1 MSSDIRS
8 ILQRFRDLEESQ
20 TTPVTVKY
28 GLNSQQK
35 GVPQL
40 PALFKPKH
48 IRALGSK
55 TDPEHP
61 MKGMA
66 VGANESRLAEVMGE
80 IEEDMLSKVKKD
92 LTHYL
97 DKLEKKVAVSRDLKD
112 KALDAVHKRRA
123 EEDQV
128 EEDPT
133 TQDPVEVPP
142 QAPEQ
147 EPTLPESAPVSV
159 YEMDDGSVLE
169 CWGDD
174 DTGYEIRNN
183 GRAMPSKFRSRDHAN
198 MAVELFRQR
207 RKQQMANSD
216 QDYIE
221 EK

>member
-1 MSSDIRS
+1 
-8 ILQRFRDLEESQ
+8 
-20 TTPVTVKY
+20 
-28 GLNSQQK
+28 
-35 GVPQL
+35 
-40 PALFKPKH
+40 
-48 IRALGSK
+48 
-55 TDPEHP
+55 

-147 EPTLPESAPVSV
+147 EPTLPESAPVAV

>member
-20 TTPVTVKY
+20 TTPVTVKH

-147 EPTLPESAPVSV
+147 EPTLPESAPVAV

>member
-8 ILQRFRDLEESQ
+8 ILQRLTDLEESQ
-20 TTPVTVKY
+20 LTPVSVKH
-28 GLNSQQK
+28 GLNQQQK

-40 PALFKPKH
+40 PALFKPRH

-66 VGANESRLAEVMGE
+66 VGANESRLSEVIGE

-97 DKLEKKVAVSRDLKD
+97 DKLEKKVAISRDLKD
-112 KALDAVHKRRA
+112 KAIDAVHHRRA

-133 TQDPVEVPP
+133 TQDPVENPP
-142 QAPEQ
+142 QAPVQ
-147 EPTLPESAPVSV
+147 DPVLPESAPVQV
-159 YEMDDGSVLE
+159 YEMDDGTVLE

-174 DTGYEIRNN
+174 ERGYEIKRN
-183 GRAMPSKFRSRDHAN
+183 GQALPSRFRSRDHAD
-198 MAVELFRQR
+198 MAVELFKKR
-207 RKQQMANSD
+207 RKQQLANSD